1 MLSSIFSGLIANRKR
16 KKAEEA
22 QNNALQSLNNQQT
35 MLDNLFNSEYYGD
48 YLNRSDNQ
56 ALLKKLRDQTL
67 QQNQQMQTQSA
78 ITGATPESIAAQ
90 QNANAQMIGNT
101 YSSIAANGANW
112 KNNVL
117 NNYINNSAAI
127 NDKRYNTYMNA
138 NNMFQNASDNAIQN
152 VNQGLAKMDNF
163 SMDIVKMFI

>member
-90 QNANAQMIGNT
+90 QTPVCG
-101 YSSIAANGANW
+101 
-112 KNNVL
+112 
-117 NNYINNSAAI
+117 
-127 NDKRYNTYMNA
+127 R
-138 NNMFQNASDNAIQN
+138 
-152 VNQGLAKMDNF
+152 NF
-163 SMDIVKMFI
+163 WHATGPW